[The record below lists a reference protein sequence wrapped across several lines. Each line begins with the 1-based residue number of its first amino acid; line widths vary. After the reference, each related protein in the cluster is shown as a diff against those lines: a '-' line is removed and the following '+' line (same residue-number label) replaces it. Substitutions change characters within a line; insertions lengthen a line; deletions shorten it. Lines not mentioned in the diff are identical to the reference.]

1 MAKDFRFS
9 KRSLDNLKGVNPELV
24 KVVHKAL
31 ELSEI
36 DFVVTEGL
44 RTLERQRMLYDQGKS
59 QTMNSNHLTGNAV
72 DIAALVDGT
81 VSWDLN
87 YYKVIST
94 AFKAASEELG
104 IPINWGGDWK
114 GFIDAVHFE
123 LKL

>member
-44 RTLERQRMLYDQGKS
+44 RTLERQRVLYDQGKS

-94 AFKAASEELG
+94 AFKAASVELG

>member
-44 RTLERQRMLYDQGKS
+44 RTLERQQMLYDQGKS

-72 DIAALVDGT
+72 DVAALVDGT

-94 AFKAASEELG
+94 AFKAASAELG

-114 GFIDAVHFE
+114 GFVDAVHFE